1 MNQLIVFFLLISS
14 LCSLSA
20 QHPSFLG
27 ADYSG
32 GKVFVMENNKI
43 VWEHPAP
50 ESNDVWALL
59 NGNYLFTTGK
69 GVLEMNRANDT
80 LFCYQSES
88 PIFACQRLK
97 NGHTFVGE
105 CNTGRLLEI
114 SPQGKITKEVCI
126 LPEGIHDGG
135 HAFMRNARRL
145 DNGNYLVA
153 HYGSQTVKEYD
164 PEGKIVWNVKVPGGP
179 HSVIRLLNGNTLV
192 AVADMTQNPRIVELN
207 PEGNTVWELSNKDLP
222 NSPLK
227 FIGGMQYFPESQLLY
242 FTNWV
247 GHEHPETSI
256 HLFCVNKEKKIL
268 YSLGNH
274 NGIKTM
280 SSLSLINPLH

>member
-1 MNQLIVFFLLISS
+1 MKQLILIILSVCS

-32 GKVFVMENNKI
+32 GKVFVMENNEI

-50 ESNDVWALL
+50 ESNDVWVLP
-59 NGNYLFTTGK
+59 NGNFLFTTGK

-80 LFCYQSES
+80 LFCYQSAS
-88 PIFACQRLK
+88 PVFACQRLK
-97 NGHTFVGE
+97 NGNTFVGE
-105 CNTGRLLEI
+105 CNTGRLLEL
-114 SPQGKITKEVCI
+114 SPKGKIKKEICI
-126 LPEGIHDGG
+126 LPEGVSDGG

-153 HYGSQTVKEYD
+153 HYGSQTVKEYN
-164 PEGKIVWNVKVPGGP
+164 PKGKIVWDVRVPGGP
-179 HSVIRLLNGNTLV
+179 HSVIRLPNGNTLV

-207 PEGNTVWELSNKDLP
+207 PQGNTVWELTNKDLP
-222 NSPLK
+222 GAPLK
-227 FIGGMQYFPESQLLY
+227 FIGGMQYFPESGLLY

-247 GHEHPETSI
+247 GHANPKTSI
-256 HLFCVNKEKKIL
+256 HLFCVNKEKKVF

-274 NGIKTM
+274 AGIQTM
-280 SSLSLINPLH
+280 SSLWLIKPFN